1 MTSSD
6 EIEFT
11 FVIETLRRFGLR
23 LQFIFMG
30 DISAKSLVK
39 TGNLKGGIK
48 AEVNK
53 SGEVGGELRFSF
65 PDYGRFIE
73 INYHKGS
80 DNGFRA
86 FGSKNRGTLKS
97 KNKFK
102 SKTAH
107 KKDTRWYA
115 KNAYG
120 YLNSLIG
127 ELMFG
132 FTDEVR
138 EEIRDV
144 LLKI

>member
-1 MTSSD
+1 MKSSD

-11 FVIETLRRFGLR
+11 FVIETLRKFGMR

-30 DISAKSLVK
+30 DISEKHLIK

-48 AEVNK
+48 VEVLQ
-53 SGEVGGELRFSF
+53 SGDVGGELRFIF

-80 DNGFRA
+80 DNGFKA
-86 FGSKNRGTLKS
+86 FGSKNRSNMKS

-115 KNAYG
+115 KNAFG

-127 ELMFG
+127 ELMYG
-132 FTDEVR
+132 FTEEVQAD
-138 EEIRDV
+138 IRDS
-144 LLKI
+144 LLKS